1 VNPYWK
7 NDAITLYCGDC
18 REVLRELPDKSVH
31 CVITSPPYW
40 GLRDYGVDGQLG
52 LESTLELYVQ
62 HLVEVFREVWRVLR
76 DDGTL
81 WLNLGS
87 SYASGDR
94 NPSQSRPV
102 QREPACGSDG
112 KERRGLPMTDPACS
126 HCGGECPAD
135 FQSHQCHISRSD
147 QRPHGGVE
155 HPCKTDHDNGLVGSV
170 QASPDVSARGAQAST
185 KPSSCD
191 CGLDACGHA
200 TMASVC
206 QKGSQTSV
214 GDVPLSACMGQN
226 THDMSST
233 SQPSVDRTQDMES
246 FFSASDLPP
255 GSMSHDYT
263 TMFHGV
269 KFKPKD
275 LIPIPWMVAM
285 ALQADGWWLR
295 SDIIWRKVN
304 CMPSNVRDR
313 PTTSH
318 EYVFLLAKS
327 RKYYYDQDAIREPHP
342 LGRNKRTV
350 WAIPTRPYHGAH
362 YAVFPPDLV
371 EPMILAGTS
380 AKGCCPKCG
389 APWERIVT
397 KGELIQQHWAP
408 GTQKKI
414 NKVWGKYGE
423 SSVMA
428 TGFIRPNI
436 TIGWRPTCRCSGL
449 TLIEDP
455 PRPPYTDDPYEET
468 IYTLRMNKWLEYWEG
483 FVGDG
488 LRSLY
493 EAEPKDP
500 CVVLDPFAGSG
511 TVGEVA
517 IKHNRRAI
525 LIELSETYCRI
536 DPS

>member
-1 VNPYWK
+1 MGIRRGPLRERNSTVNPYWK

-18 REVLRELPDKSVH
+18 REVLRELPENSVH

-52 LESTLELYVQ
+52 LEPTAELYVQ
-62 HLVEVFREVWRVLR
+62 HLVEVFREVRRVLR

-87 SYASGDR
+87 SYAGSNKGMSR
-94 NPSQSRPV
+94 NGPSHGPK
-102 QREPACGSDG
+102 QRTNRGSM
-112 KERRGLPMTDPACS
+112 GLPV
-126 HCGGECPAD
+126 
-135 FQSHQCHISRSD
+135 F
-147 QRPHGGVE
+147 
-155 HPCKTDHDNGLVGSV
+155 SV
-170 QASPDVSARGAQAST
+170 PTG
-185 KPSSCD
+185 
-191 CGLDACGHA
+191 
-200 TMASVC
+200 
-206 QKGSQTSV
+206 
-214 GDVPLSACMGQN
+214 
-226 THDMSST
+226 
-233 SQPSVDRTQDMES
+233 
-246 FFSASDLPP
+246 
-255 GSMSHDYT
+255 
-263 TMFHGV
+263 
-269 KFKPKD
+269 FKPKD
-275 LIPIPWMVAM
+275 LVPIPWMVAM

-295 SDIIWRKVN
+295 SDIIWQKVN
-304 CMPSNVRDR
+304 CMPESVRDR

-318 EYVFLLAKS
+318 EYIFLLAKS
-327 RKYYYDQDAIREPHP
+327 RKYYYDQDAIREPHKPEALGRYEYEFWPEGTKEAEGAGRPDGAPNTGGMKSPHP

-397 KGELIQQHWAP
+397 KGEPIQQHWAP

-423 SSVMA
+423 SSIME

-449 TLIEDP
+449 TLIKDP

-468 IYTLRMNKWLEYWEG
+468 VHTLRMNKWLEHWEG

-493 EAEPKDP
+493 EAEPKAP

-525 LIELSETYCRI
+525 LIELSETYCRENI
-536 DPS
+536 IPRLEKPIQRILIPS